1 MDIDYTKIANDAIEL
16 AKKRCEEKE
25 PILNVVNELLVVEKK
40 LRLAGKEPE
49 VLKLCRVILDLIAA
63 GKNWTMLSEQVNL
76 LSRRRAQTVKVI
88 KEVVKMGVD
97 MIDMAEE
104 PDRTKLIDS
113 FLEQVAGK
121 IFLEIERVK
130 LTELK
135 TRQLVA
141 KGEHKA
147 ASKLMQSVQ
156 IETYGTIDKQ
166 KRLDFML
173 EQMKLLLKVSDF
185 IRMAVVRNKI
195 KEKLLRAFPHRC
207 KTYNELSVQL
217 FLSEEN
223 FVAISEGYQNI
234 HELLRVVESAETKM
248 DVDEKEPIKED
259 KESKK
264 SSKKVDEVK
273 GEEVKGEEYFDSDH
287 FNCAVV
293 SCILA
298 EYSDEQETLLK
309 KYLKI
314 MEDRKQE
321 GISELIS
328 FLLKVFNRAEPM
340 TPIMETLQKRGLD
353 QDMLDFELLYIGK
366 KIQDP
371 KLLQL
376 LKTRSLQHNI
386 RIYSLYYT
394 QMTLDRVSEFLGVS
408 QEEAEDVVCKMVGKD
423 KLWAR
428 IDQLTGIIKFRK
440 PVDNTEVLSGWTKNV
455 DSMLDLVAKTSEM
468 INKETQQTQLYA

>member
-1 MDIDYTKIANDAIEL
+1 MDIDYTKIADDAIEQ
-16 AKKRCEEKE
+16 AKKRSEQKE
-25 PILNVVNELLVVEKK
+25 PITNVVSELLVVEKK

-49 VLKLCRVILDLIAA
+49 VLKVCRVILDLIAA

-88 KEVVKMGVD
+88 KEVVKIGVG
-97 MIDMAEE
+97 MIDLAEE

-135 TRQLVA
+135 TQQLVA
-141 KGEHKA
+141 KGDHKE

-156 IETYGTIDKQ
+156 IETYGTIDKE

-173 EQMKLLLKVSDF
+173 EQMKLLLKVDDF

-195 KEKLLRAFPHRC
+195 KEKLLRAFPERC
-207 KTYNELSVQL
+207 KTYNQLSVQL
-217 FLSEEN
+217 FLNDEN
-223 FVAISEGYQNI
+223 FVAISEGYWNI
-234 HELLRVVESAETKM
+234 HELLRVRESSSETKM
-248 DVDEKEPIKED
+248 DVDEKEPMKED
-259 KESKK
+259 KEA
-264 SSKKVDEVK
+264 KKVVLDDVK
-273 GEEVKGEEYFDSDH
+273 GEEEYFDSEH

-298 EYSDEQETLLK
+298 EYSEEQAKVLK

-314 MEDRKQE
+314 VEDRKQE

-353 QDMLDFELLYIGK
+353 QDMLEFELLYIGK
-366 KIQDP
+366 KIRDP
-371 KLLQL
+371 QLLQL

-394 QMTLDRVSEFLGVS
+394 QMTLDRVSEFLDVS
-408 QEEAEDVVCKMVGKD
+408 KQEAEDVVCKMVGKD

>member
-1 MDIDYTKIANDAIEL
+1 MDIDYTKIADDAIEL
-16 AKKRCEEKE
+16 AKKRSDQKE
-25 PILNVVNELLVVEKK
+25 SIANVVNELLVVEKK

-49 VLKLCRVILDLIAA
+49 VLKVCRAILDLIAL
-63 GKNWTMLSEQVNL
+63 GKHWTMLSEQVNL

-88 KEVVKMGVD
+88 KEIVKIGVG
-97 MIDMAEE
+97 MIDLAEE

-113 FLEQVAGK
+113 FLEQVSGK

-135 TRQLVA
+135 TQQLVA
-141 KGEHKA
+141 KGEDKA

-156 IETYGTIDKQ
+156 IETYGTIDKE

-173 EQMKLLLKVSDF
+173 EQMKLLLKVDDF

-195 KEKLLRAFPHRC
+195 KEKLLRAFPERC
-207 KTYNELSVQL
+207 KIYNQLSVQL
-217 FLSEEN
+217 FLNDEN
-223 FVAISEGYQNI
+223 FVGISEGYWNI
-234 HELLRVVESAETKM
+234 HELLRAVDSPDKKM

-259 KESKK
+259 KEA
-264 SSKKVDEVK
+264 KKVD
-273 GEEVKGEEYFDSDH
+273 EVKGEEYFDSDH

-298 EYSDEQETLLK
+298 EYSEEQAKLLK

-340 TPIMETLQKRGLD
+340 TPIMDTLGKRGLD
-353 QDMLDFELLYIGK
+353 QELLEFELLYIGK
-366 KIQDP
+366 KIRDP
-371 KLLQL
+371 QLLTL

-408 QEEAEDVVCKMVGKD
+408 KEEAEDVVCKMVGKD

>member
-16 AKKRCEEKE
+16 AKKRSEEKE

-49 VLKLCRVILDLIAA
+49 VLKVCRVILDLIAA

-97 MIDMAEE
+97 MIDLAEE

-135 TRQLVA
+135 TQQLVA

-156 IETYGTIDKQ
+156 IETYGTIDKE

-195 KEKLLRAFPHRC
+195 KEKLLRAFPDRC

-217 FLSEEN
+217 FLNDEN
-223 FVAISEGYQNI
+223 FVAISEGYWNI
-234 HELLRVVESAETKM
+234 HELLRVVESPEKKM
-248 DVDEKEPIKED
+248 DVDEKEPLKED
-259 KESKK
+259 KEA
-264 SSKKVDEVK
+264 KKVD
-273 GEEVKGEEYFDSDH
+273 EVKGEEYFDSDH
-287 FNCAVV
+287 FDCAVV

-298 EYSDEQETLLK
+298 EYSEEQATLLK

-353 QDMLDFELLYIGK
+353 QEMLDFKLLYIEK

-376 LKTRSLQHNI
+376 LKTRSIQHNI

-394 QMTLDRVSEFLGVS
+394 QMTLNRVSEFLGVS
-408 QEEAEDVVCKMVGKD
+408 KEEAEDVVCKMVGKD

-455 DSMLDLVAKTSEM
+455 DNMLDLVAKTSEM

>member
-16 AKKRCEEKE
+16 AKKRSEEKE

-49 VLKLCRVILDLIAA
+49 VLKVCRVILDLIAA

-97 MIDMAEE
+97 MIDLAEE

-135 TRQLVA
+135 TQQLVA
-141 KGEHKA
+141 NGEHKA

-156 IETYGTIDKQ
+156 IETYGTIDKE

-195 KEKLLRAFPHRC
+195 KEKLLRAFPDRC

-217 FLSEEN
+217 FLNDEN
-223 FVAISEGYQNI
+223 FVAISEGYWNI
-234 HELLRVVESAETKM
+234 HELLRVVESPEKKM
-248 DVDEKEPIKED
+248 DVDEKEPLKED
-259 KESKK
+259 KEA
-264 SSKKVDEVK
+264 KKVD
-273 GEEVKGEEYFDSDH
+273 EVKGEEYFDSDH

-298 EYSDEQETLLK
+298 EYSEEQATLLK

-353 QDMLDFELLYIGK
+353 QEMLGFELLYIGK

-408 QEEAEDVVCKMVGKD
+408 KEEAEDVVCKMVGKD